1 MGKLTSVFILIK
13 FTWLLLKKLVNLCTK
28 FYQIIYN
35 VINLSSCKNFDWKFL
50 WMFFLCETHIY
61 MLVSCVGLFPTF
73 HVQYTEPRCSVYSLC
88 SCFGGFPLIKWL
100 HCVILA
106 CQRDSHVILSC
117 LFTDLSLLFGIF
129 YFLNLYNSC
138 LFCILL
144 LLNEILYILY
154 QDILWHS
161 IWDM

>member
-13 FTWLLLKKLVNLCTK
+13 FTWLLLKRLVNLCTK

-50 WMFFLCETHIY
+50 RMFFLCETHIY

-88 SCFGGFPLIKWL
+88 SCFGGFPLITL
-100 HCVILA
+100 CNT
-106 CQRDSHVILSC
+106 CLSE
-117 LFTDLSLLFGIF
+117 GQ
-129 YFLNLYNSC
+129 SC
-138 LFCILL
+138 HIVMSVYRFIIIYYLEFFISWIYIIPVYSAFCC
-144 LLNEILYILY
+144 Y
-154 QDILWHS
+154 
-161 IWDM
+161 

>member
-13 FTWLLLKKLVNLCTK
+13 FTWLLLKRLVNLCTK

-35 VINLSSCKNFDWKFL
+35 VINLSSCKNFESF
-50 WMFFLCETHIY
+50 CECTFYVRHIY
-61 MLVSCVGLFPTF
+61 TCWFLVLASFQRSMFSILSQDVECTHYVAVLVVF
-73 HVQYTEPRCSVYSLC
+73 L
-88 SCFGGFPLIKWL
+88 WL

-161 IWDM
+161 NWDM